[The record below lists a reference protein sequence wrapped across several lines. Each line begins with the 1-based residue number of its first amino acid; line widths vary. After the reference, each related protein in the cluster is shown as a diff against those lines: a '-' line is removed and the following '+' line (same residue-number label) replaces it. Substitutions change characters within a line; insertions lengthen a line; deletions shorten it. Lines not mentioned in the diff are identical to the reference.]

1 MGYMEGD
8 EEEEKKD
15 SVGQMPGGGGKAP
28 AAGGEIRKRQQSC
41 YIKDLKPEEVPE
53 FWKNNLEN
61 GKAAQ
66 PKPSIKE
73 IIKKVEKILIIDVIG
88 PRR

>member
-1 MGYMEGD
+1 MGYIEGD

-15 SVGQMPGGGGKAP
+15 SVGQMPGGGGGKGT
-28 AAGGEIRKRQQSC
+28 AAGGGEIRKRQQSC

-53 FWKNNLEN
+53 FWKNNFEN
-61 GKAAQ
+61 GKVAQ

-73 IIKKVEKILIIDVIG
+73 IIKKVEKLI
-88 PRR
+88 